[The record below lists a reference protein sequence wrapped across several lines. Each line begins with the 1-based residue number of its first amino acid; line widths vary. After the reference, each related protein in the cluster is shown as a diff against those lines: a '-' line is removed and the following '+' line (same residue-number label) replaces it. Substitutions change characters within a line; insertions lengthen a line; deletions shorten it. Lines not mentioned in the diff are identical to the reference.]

1 LFEAYPGLGAIFEIG
16 GPFDFFTGF
25 LNGTQFLKDDE
36 VLTCENLIEYDYI
49 PNANAIVNM
58 TGTIFQTDDRIE
70 NIYNIFDQMLLVT
83 KITQQLHPIAFHC
96 WNGGENVYGHFYDII
111 AM

>member
-1 LFEAYPGLGAIFEIG
+1 
-16 GPFDFFTGF
+16 
-25 LNGTQFLKDDE
+25 
-36 VLTCENLIEYDYI
+36 
-49 PNANAIVNM
+49 M

-70 NIYNIFDQMLLVT
+70 NIYNIFDQMLLIT